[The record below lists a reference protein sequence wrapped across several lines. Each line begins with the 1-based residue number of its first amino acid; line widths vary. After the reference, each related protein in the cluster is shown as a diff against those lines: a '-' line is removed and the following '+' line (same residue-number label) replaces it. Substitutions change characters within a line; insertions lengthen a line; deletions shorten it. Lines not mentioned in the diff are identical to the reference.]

1 MCKKHIKI
9 DLGGVSQLNTHA
21 TSAKHKKLYSSN
33 ANQQTFVTN
42 SSDNSVSLSKAKKII
57 LSEEDAA
64 VKAEI
69 IACLNAVN
77 YNHSFASANLNGEC
91 IGLCFPIQT

>member
-1 MCKKHIKI
+1 M
-9 DLGGVSQLNTHA
+9 LNTHA
-21 TSAKHKKLYSSN
+21 TSAKHKKLYSSF
-33 ANQQTFVTN
+33 ANHLQTFVTN
-42 SSDNSVSLSKAKKII
+42 SSDSSVSLSKAKKII

-77 YNHSFASANLNGEC
+77 YNH
-91 IGLCFPIQT
+91 